1 MPKERKAK
9 NFLPKPI
16 YPGGPKA
23 MNTFIANELKYP
35 EEARQNRIEGTVVI
49 RLDINYKGTVTAAHV
64 KSSLGYGCDE
74 EAQRV
79 GMLLNFTV
87 NGQYRRGKL
96 LFHKNLNIHFRLP
109 KPKVQATKIQY
120 QITKET
126 KESSSASYNYTI
138 TLPD

>member
-23 MNTFIANELKYP
+23 MNTFIAQELKYP
-35 EEARQNRIEGTVVI
+35 DEARRNQIEGTVVL

-79 GMLLNFTV
+79 ALMLDFKV
-87 NGQYRRGKL
+87 NGQFRRGKL
-96 LFHKNLNIHFRLP
+96 LFHKNLNIHFRRP
-109 KPKVQATKIQY
+109 KPKAQATKIQY

-126 KESSSASYNYTI
+126 EESSSSSYNYTI
-138 TLPD
+138 TLDD